1 MENITKHYTQQ
12 CFSQINARKII
23 KFNRV
28 TKTEVPEVS
37 NISNS
42 EQKALFDSKILQWP
56 SGAHN
61 CWCGGNDLWAV
72 QEKI

>member
-1 MENITKHYTQQ
+1 M
-12 CFSQINARKII
+12 
-23 KFNRV
+23 

-56 SGAHN
+56 SGATIVGVVVTTSGLYKRKSN
-61 CWCGGNDLWAV
+61 
-72 QEKI
+72 